1 MKHSILIVDDN
12 QAVSTPIKDYFERA
26 GFSVRAAGSAEQ
38 ALAAIGGKNYSLV
51 ITDLRMESGSEADG
65 LGLVR
70 SLRRTKPGLP
80 IFVLTAS
87 GAPEA
92 AAESYRL
99 RVDKFIGKPVP
110 LHVLLNMVQEF
121 LGRLY
126 GPMN

>member
-1 MKHSILIVDDN
+1 M
-12 QAVSTPIKDYFERA
+12 
-26 GFSVRAAGSAEQ
+26 AA
-38 ALAAIGGKNYSLV
+38 LGGKNYSLV
-51 ITDLRMESGSEADG
+51 ITDLRMETGSEADG

-70 SLRRTKPGLP
+70 SLRMTKPGLP

-99 RVDKFIGKPVP
+99 KVDKFIGKPIP
-110 LHVLLNMVQEF
+110 LHSLLNMVQEF

-126 GPMN
+126 GACS